1 MESNQLMSILFWVGI
16 IAVFYFFMI
25 RPQAKRAKEAKK
37 FRESLSKGTKV
48 VTIGG
53 IHGKVIEVQ
62 DKTVLIDT
70 TTGTKL
76 RIEKSAISPDGAS
89 EEALAKK

>member
-1 MESNQLMSILFWVGI
+1 MSILFWVGI

-53 IHGKVIEVQ
+53 IHGKVVEVQ